1 MAGLLA
7 LTAARRPAIMSLSL
21 PLGIRRLAGAPCES
35 HGDGR
40 LEAARQDFVDALAD
54 VGRDAARRMQ
64 LKARLAM
71 SIPELWHLR
80 PGVFELVA
88 QCHSEREAWQR
99 LECLNRHFPTRSPRS
114 GFGGLDPM
122 A

>member
-1 MAGLLA
+1 
-7 LTAARRPAIMSLSL
+7 MSLSL
-21 PLGIRRLAGAPCES
+21 PLGIRRLAGTRRAPQC
-35 HGDGR
+35 DGR

-54 VGRDAARRMQ
+54 VGRAAARRMQ

-88 QCHSEREAWQR
+88 QCHSEREAWRR

-114 GFGGLDPM
+114 SFGGLDPM